1 MLQSAAQ
8 EFQSKRKSGKLRCA
22 AGNCFAANV
31 CHKIAPHTIQTEE
44 I

>member
-1 MLQSAAQ
+1 MLQSTAQ
-8 EFQSKRKSGKLRCA
+8 EFQSKRKSEKLRCA

-31 CHKIAPHTIQTEE
+31 CHKIEPQTTETEE

>member
-8 EFQSKRKSGKLRCA
+8 GFQSKRKSEKLRWA
-22 AGNCFAANV
+22 AGNCFAANF
-31 CHKIAPHTIQTEE
+31 CHNIAPQTTETEE